1 MTGDDRPAPAPTG
14 RDAATGGTADGIP
27 ADTAEGLPA
36 GPGADAGAPR
46 AYLDHAGLGL
56 LRAPA
61 LAAMRRALDEV
72 YPHGSAR
79 MGRIFPARTAAR
91 ASAARLLECSP
102 DEVALV
108 PNTST
113 GLHLVADGLHWVPG
127 DEVVVFD
134 RDFPANVH
142 PWRALVARAGVRLR
156 WVPMR
161 RGGYETDDIAAAI
174 TPSTRLIA
182 ASHVNFAT
190 GFRLDLDQLCA
201 LAAPVG
207 ALVCVDAV
215 QGLGA
220 LPLSTARTPVDF
232 VAAGA
237 HKWLGGPPGTGLFYC
252 RAERLPLLRSVP
264 AGWFGFDG
272 ANDMLSKGPGHFR
285 YDLPLRS
292 GTGRVE
298 GGMYDVLGMVGLA
311 AALDE
316 LAGVGVEAVVQRLG
330 ILTGRLRE
338 GLASLGY
345 QVVSPARDG
354 ARSGIVSCTDPRR
367 DGGQWVQE
375 LIARG
380 IHVSY
385 PDGMIRISPHYWTT
399 DAEVELLLD
408 ALAVPSAGP
417 RIRR

>member
-1 MTGDDRPAPAPTG
+1 MTAGVG
-14 RDAATGGTADGIP
+14 RDQ
-27 ADTAEGLPA
+27 
-36 GPGADAGAPR
+36 APR
-46 AYLDHAGLGL
+46 AYLDHAGLGRV
-56 LRAPA
+56 RAPA
-61 LAAMRRALDEV
+61 ADAMRSALDEV

-79 MGRIFPARTAAR
+79 MGRIFPARAAAR
-91 ASAARLLECSP
+91 ATAAALLECSP
-102 DEVALV
+102 DEMALV

-113 GLHLVADGLHWVPG
+113 GLHLVADGLRWAPG

-142 PWRALVARAGVRLR
+142 PWRALEERWGVRLR
-156 WVPMR
+156 WVAMR
-161 RGGYETDDIAAAI
+161 HGGYEPDDIAAAI
-174 TPSTRLIA
+174 GPSTRLIA

-190 GFRLDLDQLCA
+190 GFRLDLDLLCA

-252 RAERLPLLRSVP
+252 RAGRLPLLRSVP
-264 AGWFGFDG
+264 AGWFGYDG

-298 GGMYDVLGMVGLA
+298 GGMYDVLGMVGLS

-316 LAGVGVEAVVQRLG
+316 LAAVGARAVAERIEL
-330 ILTGRLRE
+330 LTGRLRE
-338 GLASLGY
+338 GLAARGY
-345 QVVSPARDG
+345 RVESPANAG
-354 ARSGIVSCTDPRR
+354 SWSGIVSFTDPRR
-367 DGGQWVQE
+367 DVGRLVQE
-375 LIARG
+375 LVARG

-385 PDGMIRISPHYWTT
+385 PDGMIRVSPHYWTAG
-399 DAEVELLLD
+399 AEIDLLLD
-408 ALAVPSAGP
+408 ALAGPTAGSDARP
-417 RIRR
+417 